1 MTIACATR
9 PSDWTGY
16 SSFGLV
22 PCPNSQLTG
31 SGHTLVL
38 MSFVSSLAHRHST
51 LPDVSILERGKYN
64 RRTHEQ
70 RDQSPPSRFDFW
82 EHVSREVCRLT
93 AVCSKDFE
101 FKLQWLSKNLCCSTI
116 FWQHSKFGSWHLS
129 SIGWE
134 TFDVLRLS
142 KHMSDMLAMQD
153 SLLSASAKELLRT
166 DLLHL
171 SSMEQAKHTEY
182 EPNSYVLVYYRTGAP
197 PTRLHI
203 FGRGPIQV
211 VSRKDSRYLLKDLIS
226 HKEKE
231 YHVSDMKPF
240 IFDPSTT
247 NPTDI
252 ARRDHLEFFV
262 DKVFRHRGDLK
273 SKRDLEFHVKWL
285 DYDESRDS
293 WEPYSALRDTSQ
305 LHEYLWLHKL
315 DKLSLRKFKTWTL
328 NAPMVSM
335 RISFLFLHY

>member
-1 MTIACATR
+1 
-9 PSDWTGY
+9 
-16 SSFGLV
+16 
-22 PCPNSQLTG
+22 
-31 SGHTLVL
+31 
-38 MSFVSSLAHRHST
+38 
-51 LPDVSILERGKYN
+51 
-64 RRTHEQ
+64 
-70 RDQSPPSRFDFW
+70 
-82 EHVSREVCRLT
+82 
-93 AVCSKDFE
+93 
-101 FKLQWLSKNLCCSTI
+101 
-116 FWQHSKFGSWHLS
+116 
-129 SIGWE
+129 
-134 TFDVLRLS
+134 
-142 KHMSDMLAMQD
+142 MSDMLAMQD

-182 EPNSYVLVYYRTGAP
+182 EPNSYVLVHYRTGAP
-197 PTRLHI
+197 PTWLHI

-226 HKEKE
+226 LKEKE

-285 DYDESRDS
+285 DYDESHDS

-305 LHEYLWLHKL
+305 LHEYL
-315 DKLSLRKFKTWTL
+315 
-328 NAPMVSM
+328 
-335 RISFLFLHY
+335 